1 MSKDVTLDWPGV
13 FADWFDGGSIAAG
26 QTSNDDEAWLRY
38 AYHHAE
44 RIRRGRGYTLRLTL
58 PEEHAEEILDIVL
71 THVEAWEL
79 GRKQSGELVPR
90 RTRITIRQY
99 LKRTRAELDVPTF

>member
-26 QTSNDDEAWLRY
+26 QTSNDDEAWLYY
-38 AYHHAE
+38 AYRNAE
-44 RIRRGRGYTLRLTL
+44 ELRRGRGYTLRLAL
-58 PEEHAEEILDIVL
+58 PAEHAEEILAIVL
-71 THVEAWEL
+71 AHVEAWEQAQ
-79 GRKQSGELVPR
+79 KQTGKPVPR

-99 LKRTRAELDVPTF
+99 LARTRAALDHPFP